1 MNGEELDRFLTPEVR
16 KHAEEFLG
24 SPCEKC
30 GEAVRDC
37 ACEVFDP
44 FKRGPVEVS
53 AEDAEKLSKPPEP
66 LKILVPV
73 EINEED
79 EDPEELRRKFDE
91 ALAAG
96 EKVCIT
102 APPYEREFKDLIHSG
117 LLWAINR
124 YLLHPRGFALAVH
137 KDGDGNAVGWSLRGD
152 GREPWKYLTDA
163 VEDECFTRFERTLT
177 DQMFRAALDAAEATL
192 AREDAADAAAVDQA
206 LADRAAGAEPIALED
221 LAEELDL

>member
-1 MNGEELDRFLTPEVR
+1 MNEEERERFLTPEVR
-16 KHAEEFLG
+16 EHAEKFLS

-44 FKRGPVEVS
+44 FARGPIEIT
-53 AEDAEKLSKPPEP
+53 AADEELLRKPRQP

-73 EINEED
+73 EIQEATDFYEED

-96 EKVCIT
+96 ERVCVT
-102 APPYEREFKDLIHSG
+102 APPWERDFAALCTSG

-124 YLLHPRGFALAVH
+124 TLLHPRGFALCIH
-137 KDGDGNAVGWSLRGD
+137 RDGDGNAVGWSLAGD
-152 GREPWKYLTDA
+152 GREPWKYLQDA
-163 VEDECFTRFERTLT
+163 EEDRLMAAYETTLL
-177 DQMFRAALDAAEATL
+177 DQMC
-192 AREDAADAAAVDQA
+192 REVKAQADA
-206 LADRAAGAEPIALED
+206 EIAKRKAQEKK
-221 LAEELDL
+221 